1 MRVFPFKCVN
11 NKNSQ
16 KINFQHIYYKKF
28 ITKKVYHY
36 KELIT
41 KTRAKEKTL
50 SEIYK
55 KQGKK
60 PNAKEKNLN
69 EIYSKQGKRQG
80 QKKNLSNDGKKKK
93 KT

>member
-1 MRVFPFKCVN
+1 M
-11 NKNSQ
+11 
-16 KINFQHIYYKKF
+16 F
-28 ITKKVYHY
+28 ITKSLLQKVYYQKSLSLQGVNY
-36 KELIT
+36 KNKGER
-41 KTRAKEKTL
+41 KNL

-60 PNAKEKNLN
+60 PNAKEKNLK

-93 KT
+93 NLSNGQ